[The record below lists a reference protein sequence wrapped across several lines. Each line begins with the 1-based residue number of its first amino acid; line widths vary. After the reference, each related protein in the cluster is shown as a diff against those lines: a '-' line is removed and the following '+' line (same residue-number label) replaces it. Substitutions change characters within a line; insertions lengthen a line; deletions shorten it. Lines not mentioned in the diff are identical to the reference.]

1 MPKSA
6 WDFTLELLSIM
17 GDIDRYSELLSKSST
32 YSDRELYSK
41 KIDSLEVKLFDI
53 REKLKKLTV
62 I

>member
-17 GDIDRYSELLSKSST
+17 GDIDKYSNLLSKSST

-41 KIDSLEVKLFDI
+41 KIDSLESNLFDI
-53 REKLKKLTV
+53 KEKLKRITV

>member
-32 YSDRELYSK
+32 YSDGELYSK

>member
-6 WDFTLELLSIM
+6 WDCTLELLSIM
-17 GDIDRYSELLSKSST
+17 GDIDYYSELLGKSSRFT
-32 YSDRELYSK
+32 DRELYSK
-41 KIDSLEVKLFDI
+41 KIDSLEVKLFDL